1 MKGREVD
8 ANAVPL
14 QTEREPQQRTP
25 ELYWAVRLRSGHVIP
40 PSVPF
45 DKVDPRLTLPGSSL
59 TPAPFPP
66 GACNLDTR
74 PLPPPPRDEEGRDQA
89 VTRGDRPGVLS
100 TVRPQTQWR

>member
-14 QTEREPQQRTP
+14 QTEREPQRTP

-45 DKVDPRLTLPGSSL
+45 DRVDPRLTLLGSSL

-66 GACNLDTR
+66 GACDLDVR
-74 PLPPPPRDEEGRDQA
+74 PLPPPPRDEEGRGQA
-89 VTRGDRPGVLS
+89 VTLDGRPGVIP
-100 TVRPQTQWR
+100 TVRPQTQSR

>member
-14 QTEREPQQRTP
+14 QAKREPQRAP
-25 ELYWAVRLRSGHVIP
+25 ELYWAVRLRSGHVLP

-45 DKVDPRLTLPGSSL
+45 DRVDSRLNLLGSSL

-66 GACNLDTR
+66 GACDLDLR
-74 PLPPPPRDEEGRDQA
+74 QIPPPPKGEEARGQA
-89 VTRGDRPGVLS
+89 VTLDERPRAIP
-100 TVRPQTQWR
+100 TVRPQTQSG